1 MKDLEMRSC
10 WIMQGGPTSKD
21 KRSFKRWKRRP
32 RDKRK
37 DDMKTQAETGARQPQ
52 AQQHLEP
59 AGKARKASPLGPL
72 EGTEP
77 CGLFDFRFLA
87 SRTVAE

>member
-1 MKDLEMRSC
+1 
-10 WIMQGGPTSKD
+10 
-21 KRSFKRWKRRP
+21 
-32 RDKRK
+32 
-37 DDMKTQAETGARQPQ
+37 MKTQAETGARWPQ

-77 CGLFDFRFLA
+77 CGQFDFRFLA